1 MTFRLQLLIKLYASI
16 QPVSSVTLPQIWTL
30 DNTFAANGWWHVTLT
45 YNELPYAG
53 QAMRLFLRAT
63 TDDSLNT
70 NFFVDTA
77 SVQVTCSR
85 YPSLTGAG
93 SRA

>member
-1 MTFRLQLLIKLYASI
+1 M
-16 QPVSSVTLPQIWTL
+16 LP
-30 DNTFAANGWWHVTLT
+30 AVWWHVTLT

-53 QAMRLFLRAT
+53 QTARLYLRGK
-63 TDDSLNT
+63 TDGSLYT

-85 YPSLTGAG
+85 YAGLAGTSTAPSITIEPVNDRPAMDPLAAAIK
-93 SRA
+93 R

>member
-1 MTFRLQLLIKLYASI
+1 M
-16 QPVSSVTLPQIWTL
+16 V
-30 DNTFAANGWWHVTLT
+30 DNTFAGFGWLHVTLT

-53 QAMRLFLRAT
+53 QAMRLFLRGT
-63 TDDSLNT
+63 TDSSSNT

-85 YPSLTGAG
+85 YTALTGASSG
-93 SRA
+93 PSVTIEPVNDRPVSESAGGLS

>member
-1 MTFRLQLLIKLYASI
+1 
-16 QPVSSVTLPQIWTL
+16 
-30 DNTFAANGWWHVTLT
+30 LT

-53 QAMRLFLRAT
+53 QAMRLYLHGT
-63 TDDSLNT
+63 TDVSQYT

-85 YPSLTGAG
+85 YTNLTGAN
-93 SRA
+93 SEPSVTIEPANDASLTDPAAASIER